1 MMNTFSI
8 LRCMKCKAPVN
19 DPDNPD
25 RYKDKEMIM
34 KARIEA
40 GAWEGWLCK
49 CGHYNGLDK

>member
-1 MMNTFSI
+1 
-8 LRCMKCKAPVN
+8 MKCKAPVN